1 MVNGSGK
8 KLTDLADEFLLPSNP
23 THRQYEALRTF
34 FVDRAPSADG
44 VDFYRD
50 VRPEGGVVNLPENPE
65 RFRWSPSLV
74 RSSVTNRPLSVI
86 SPTLDG
92 GSTTR
97 LGTLFLASY

>member
-1 MVNGSGK
+1 MIHMGVPS
-8 KLTDLADEFLLPSNP
+8 LMDLLFP
-23 THRQYEALRTF
+23 
-34 FVDRAPSADG
+34 G

-97 LGTLFLASY
+97 LGTLFLASD